1 MICDI
6 LQNNE
11 IFERPFQLR
20 RMKEVTIMNNP
31 TRDTIDPMW
40 QDYDEETDTIT
51 DNKTGKKYT
60 GDGELIDTY
69 FGE

>member
-1 MICDI
+1 
-6 LQNNE
+6 
-11 IFERPFQLR
+11 
-20 RMKEVTIMNNP
+20 MNNP